1 MQNDF
6 FNHDFQDEESLRIV
20 KNGMLTRKSMTRL
33 IEKLKATGD
42 LFDDT
47 SWEERKLPA
56 EERKGT
62 TMVLAIRHWFFE
74 GFRELER

>member
-1 MQNDF
+1 
-6 FNHDFQDEESLRIV
+6 
-20 KNGMLTRKSMTRL
+20 MLTRKSVLRL

-47 SWEERKLPA
+47 SWEERKLSA
-56 EERKGT
+56 TERNGT

-74 GFRELER
+74 GFKELER

>member
-1 MQNDF
+1 
-6 FNHDFQDEESLRIV
+6 
-20 KNGMLTRKSMTRL
+20 MLTRKAVL
-33 IEKLKATGD
+33 QIIEKLKATGD

-47 SWEERKLPA
+47 SWEERKLSA
-56 EERKGT
+56 TERKGT